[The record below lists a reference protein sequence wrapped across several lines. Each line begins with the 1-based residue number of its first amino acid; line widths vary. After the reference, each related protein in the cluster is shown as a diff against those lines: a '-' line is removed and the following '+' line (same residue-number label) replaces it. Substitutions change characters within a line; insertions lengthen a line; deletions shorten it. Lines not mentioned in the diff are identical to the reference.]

1 MSRFDR
7 YMLSQLMMLFGFFAL
22 VLVAVYWVNR
32 AVRLFDRLIAD
43 GQSAWTF
50 LEFTALTL
58 PYVIRI
64 VLPIAAFI
72 AAVYATN
79 RLTSESELVVM
90 RATGFSPFRMA
101 RPVFYFG
108 FSVALLMAIL
118 VHVLVPASRTQLA
131 NRNDDIAANVSARL
145 LSEGTFVHPGAG
157 VTFYVREITPQGELR
172 QIFLSDSRQAKSG
185 AAARGTSTTYTAQR
199 ALIVRSDTG
208 PKLVM
213 FDGMAQLYEADSG
226 RLTVTRFSDF
236 SFDIG
241 ALVSRSRGRAIQ
253 IEELSTPALLAA
265 SEQTQAQ
272 VGESRAVL
280 LFEGHERLAQPLL
293 ALVAAILG
301 FSALMM
307 GEFSRLG
314 LWRQIIAATVCL
326 IGVQLLVNVATGF
339 GRSNAA
345 LWPLA
350 YLPALAGLGVALAM
364 LAYAGKTRRVRQETG
379 AAA

>member
-32 AVRLFDRLIAD
+32 AVQLFDRLIAD

-64 VLPIAAFI
+64 VLPIAAFV
-72 AAVYATN
+72 AALYVTN
-79 RLTSESELVVM
+79 RLTGESELVVM

-101 RPVFYFG
+101 RPVLYFG
-108 FSVALLMAIL
+108 LAVALMMAIL
-118 VHVLVPASRTQLA
+118 VHFLVPASRTQLA

-145 LSEGTFVHPGAG
+145 LSEGSFIHPGAG
-157 VTFYVREITPQGELR
+157 VTFFVREITPQGELR
-172 QIFLSDSRQAKSG
+172 QIFLSDARRARSG
-185 AAARGTSTTYTAQR
+185 TAPAGTSTTYSAER
-199 ALIVRSDTG
+199 ALIVRSDSG

-213 FDGMAQLYEADSG
+213 FDGMAQLYDGKSG

-241 ALVSRSRGRAIQ
+241 ALVSRTRERAVK
-253 IEELSTPALLAA
+253 IEELSTPALIAA
-265 SEQTQAQ
+265 SDETQAL
-272 VGESRAVL
+272 VGADRAVL
-280 LFEGHERLAQPLL
+280 LFEGHERLAQPLM
-293 ALVAAILG
+293 ALVASLLA
-301 FSALMM
+301 FAALMT

-314 LWRQIIAATVCL
+314 LWRQIAAATVCL
-326 IGVQLLVNVATGF
+326 IGVELLSNMATGLA
-339 GRSNAA
+339 RANDA
-345 LWPLA
+345 LWALA
-350 YLPALAGLGVALAM
+350 YLPAVTGFAMAFLM
-364 LAYAGKTRRVRQETG
+364 LAYAGRTRRVRHVAE
-379 AAA
+379 APA

>member
-79 RLTSESELVVM
+79 RMTSESELVVM

-101 RPVFYFG
+101 RPVIFFG
-108 FSVALLMAIL
+108 LIVALMMAVL
-118 VHVLVPASRTQLA
+118 VHFLVPVSRTRLA
-131 NRNDDIAANVSARL
+131 DRNDDISANVSARL
-145 LSEGTFVHPGAG
+145 LSEGTFVHPGTG
-157 VTFYVREITPQGELR
+157 ITFYVRTITQAGELKE
-172 QIFLSDSRQAKSG
+172 ILLTDSRQSNGPAPGS
-185 AAARGTSTTYTAQR
+185 TTTYTAQR

-213 FDGMAQLYEADSG
+213 FDGMAQTYDEGTA

-241 ALVSRSRGRAIQ
+241 ALVSRSGGRAVG

-265 SEQTQAQ
+265 APETQAL
-272 VGESRAVL
+272 VGEDRAAL
-280 LFEGHERLAQPLL
+280 LYEGHERLAQPLM
-293 ALVAAILG
+293 ALVAAVLG
-301 FSALMM
+301 FSALTL
-307 GEFSRLG
+307 GDFSRLG
-314 LWRQIIAATVCL
+314 LWRQIALAVGCL
-326 IGVQLLVNVATGF
+326 IGVQMLINLATGF
-339 GRSNAA
+339 GRADA
-345 LWPLA
+345 TLWPLA
-350 YLPALAGLGVALAM
+350 YLPAATGLAAAALM
-364 LAYAGKTRRVRQETG
+364 LVRAGRVRRVRAPLTG

>member
-1 MSRFDR
+1 
-7 YMLSQLMMLFGFFAL
+7 MLSQLMMLFGFFAL

-32 AVRLFDRLIAD
+32 AVQLFDRLIAD

-79 RLTSESELVVM
+79 RMAGESELVVM

-101 RPVFYFG
+101 RPVLVFG
-108 FSVALLMAIL
+108 VIVAVMMAIL
-118 VHVLVPASRTQLA
+118 VHLLVPASRARLA
-131 NRNDDIAANVSARL
+131 DRNDDISANVTARL
-145 LSEGTFVHPGAG
+145 LSEGTFVHPGSG
-157 VTFYVREITPQGELR
+157 VTFYVREISPQGELKE
-172 QIFLSDSRQAKSG
+172 IFLSDSRRSEGGVA
-185 AAARGTSTTYTAQR
+185 GTTTTYTAQR

-213 FDGMAQLYEADSG
+213 FDGMAQNLDAASG
-226 RLTVTRFSDF
+226 RLAVTRFSDF

-241 ALVSRSRGRAIQ
+241 AIVSRSGGRALTID
-253 IEELSTPALLAA
+253 ELSTPALLAA
-265 SEQTQAQ
+265 DPVTQDL
-272 VGESRAVL
+272 VGADRATL
-280 LFEGHERLAQPLL
+280 LYEGHERLAQPLMAIVS
-293 ALVAAILG
+293 ALLG
-301 FSALMM
+301 FAALMT

-314 LWRQIIAATVCL
+314 LWRQIAMAVACL
-326 IGVQLLVNVATGF
+326 IGVQMLINVATGLV
-339 GRSNAA
+339 RADAA
-345 LWPLA
+345 LWPVT
-350 YLPALAGLGVALAM
+350 YLPALTGLIGAVVM
-364 LAYAGKTRRVRQETG
+364 LAYAGRTRRVRAPGLADAE